1 MAGMLEGKSMLV
13 TGAAGGMGRAAAVL
27 FAREGAKVA
36 VADVKDGAA
45 QETAEM
51 ASAEG
56 GEVIFIRADMT
67 ARADVDAMIRTVV
80 DSFGRLD
87 GAFNNAGI
95 TGGQVGQGGKFT
107 ADWEEEAWDR
117 IVTVNAKGVWHCMQA
132 EIRQM
137 LTQDSGGAIVNTSSL
152 AGITGFLTT
161 TGYAASKHAVVGMT
175 KTAALEYAPKIRVN
189 ALCPGYVDTDLL
201 SDTMSRRG
209 EAILAKIPFKRLA
222 QPIELA
228 EMACWLLSDRASY
241 TTGGTFVVDGG
252 FMAGS
257 PT

>member
-1 MAGMLEGKSMLV
+1 MAGMLEGKCTLV
-13 TGAAGGMGRAAAVL
+13 TGAAGGMGRAAAEL
-27 FAREGAKVA
+27 FAREGARVA
-36 VADVKDGAA
+36 VVDIKEDAA
-45 QETAEM
+45 GETVEAIRT
-51 ASAEG
+51 AG
-56 GEVIFIRADMT
+56 GEAILVLADMT
-67 ARADVDAMIRTVV
+67 DRQQVDAMVRKTVEA
-80 DSFGRLD
+80 FGRLD

-95 TGGQVGQGGKFT
+95 TGGQLGQGGKLT
-107 ADWEEEAWDR
+107 ADWEEDAWDR
-117 IVTVNAKGVWHCMQA
+117 IVNVNAKGVWNCMQA

-137 LTQDSGGAIVNTSSL
+137 LAQGGGAIVNSSSL

-161 TGYAASKHAVVGMT
+161 SGYSASKHAVVGMT
-175 KTAALEYAPKIRVN
+175 KTAALEYAPAIRIN

-209 EAILAKIPFKRLA
+209 QAILGKIPFKRLA

-241 TTGGTFVVDGG
+241 ATGGVFAIDGG